1 MSNPVRITLS
11 IQENSH
17 TIELGFKEIIRG
29 GDMLPWYDGAYSVTP
44 RKVEQTLET
53 DHKSMRDDVV
63 VEAIYRADVENPSGG
78 YTVTI
83 GNE

>member
-1 MSNPVRITLS
+1 MNPVRVTLS
-11 IQENSH
+11 IQENNH
-17 TIELGFKEIIRG
+17 AVTLGFRELIQG
-29 GDMLPWYDGAYSVTP
+29 GDMLPWYDGDYTVTP
-44 RKVEQTLET
+44 RKVAQTLET

-63 VEAIYRADVENPSGG
+63 VDAIFRSDVENPSGG